1 MRKALSFAAFFS
13 FFVIATICNIAIATT
28 AMNDSDI
35 PLRNNMSVALIWIA
49 LIVSLVVKRVDRSS
63 IAAIF
68 LSLFAKT
75 MLSNAE
81 WQIVHENG
89 LPRTTYAAALG
100 YWNGSF
106 FIIGLC
112 I

>member
-13 FFVIATICNIAIATT
+13 FFVIATICNIAIA
-28 AMNDSDI
+28 ARKMNHAD
-35 PLRNNMSVALIWIA
+35 NMGVALIWIA